1 MNRWVV
7 PCFALCSSMFVISA
21 VNAEEADSVDKARE
35 ALTKQEGDSD
45 SAQQLEEVFQAAEK
59 NYSLIKKG
67 GMSLSYS
74 FDYSYFGDQRLD
86 IDIVN
91 GSFRNADVVPSASHT
106 FTNTFSIDYG
116 LLNNVTV
123 SARFP
128 FVAKF
133 DTQEERSNTDLGDA
147 SFSLRWQ
154 PTAYVPGKMST
165 TVFGSFG
172 TKTGTSPYEI
182 DINKQ
187 LSTGSG
193 TYSLSGG
200 ASMSKVLDPVVL
212 YGSLSVSYNMPVDGL
227 NQVRGGAL
235 LTEVKQGMGI
245 SMSSGFSYSLSYDIS
260 LSGSIQLSYSNETEL
275 TLLAGPV
282 KFTSVSQDQISSIM
296 NFSIGTRV
304 SETTIVNTNVGF
316 GLTED
321 SPDVL
326 IGISMPI
333 NIDGLK
339 KL

>member
-7 PCFALCSSMFVISA
+7 PCFALCSSIFLVSA
-21 VNAEEADSVDKARE
+21 VSAEEADSVDKARE
-35 ALTKQEGDSD
+35 ALTKQDGDSD

-59 NYSLIKKG
+59 NYSLLKKG

-86 IDIVN
+86 IDVVN
-91 GSFRNADVVPSASHT
+91 NNFRNADIVPSATHT

-116 LLNNVTV
+116 LLNNLTA
-123 SARFP
+123 SARIP
-128 FVAKF
+128 LVAKF
-133 DTQEERSNTDLGDA
+133 DTQDERSNTDFGDM

-154 PTAYVPGKMST
+154 PGAYVPGKMST
-165 TVFGSFG
+165 TLFGSFG
-172 TKTGTSPYEI
+172 TKTGTSPYEV
-182 DINKQ
+182 DVNRQ

-193 TYSLSGG
+193 TYSFSGG

-212 YGSLSVSYNMPVDGL
+212 YGSLSASYNMPVDGL
-227 NQVRGGAL
+227 NQVRGGSV
-235 LTEVKQGMGI
+235 LTEVKQGMGL
-245 SMSSGFSYSLSYDIS
+245 SLSSGFSYSLSYDIS

-275 TLLAGPV
+275 TLRSGAST
-282 KFTSVSQDQISSIM
+282 FTSTSQDQLSSIM
-296 NFSIGTRV
+296 NFSLGTRV
-304 SETTIVNTNVGF
+304 SETTIVNTNIGF

-326 IGISMPI
+326 IGVSLPI

-339 KL
+339 KQ